1 MDNRTSEKPTGSQEG
16 GFLQRL
22 TTGRGLVV
30 LAAGSALLIL
40 IAIAGVWFL
49 LSRPPAPPEALK
61 PPSLEELAQQF
72 PEISRLLLD
81 NKLDSVYKQFMIA
94 YQEGG
99 PDAAYELAQKRGI
112 LSSNNEVRMTLELDT
127 TDTDQ
132 LAASLEEH
140 GIIVTTVSGN
150 LIDISIPVEVLR
162 ASLESDQ
169 PGRMFME
176 ISGLQHIIRI
186 RLPVP
191 AQNDVGAVE
200 TEGVGVIGAYEW
212 HAAGFTGAGIKIG
225 VLDVGFDGYKDLL
238 GTELPANVLAKS
250 FIAGLEID
258 QTGIV
263 HGSAVAEIVHDVA
276 PDAELIFADYQ
287 TVAEKQAA
295 VDWLLSQG
303 VDMITSSTGSTFGR
317 RDDKGPNAV
326 MVDKVFD
333 QGILWINSSG
343 NTGYTHYRGAFTDT
357 DDDGYHEFA
366 PGDEYLGFSP
376 AGAATLALN
385 WDDWD
390 SGTQDYDMYVL
401 DNDGNEIASSTDA
414 QTGPGSDAGEFI
426 YYEFTDEGPYYLMIY
441 KADADRAVTF
451 DFFLRDGVIEYYNPE
466 SSVNTPGDAR
476 GAFTVG
482 ATDWQTG
489 ELADYSSRG
498 PTEDGRLKPDI
509 VAPSNVSS
517 AAYGETWIGT
527 SASCPHVAGA
537 AALVM
542 QAYPDFSP
550 QEVRDFFT
558 SRATEMGQPGPDNDT
573 GYGYLYLGDPP
584 EGVVTAPEPAPTQ
597 VVQAPPPTEP
607 GLKPT
612 STSRPTA
619 TPKLEEK
626 PKSAGVD
633 SSSTPV
639 ILLLLGCVVL
649 PGFLGLGGIGLFA
662 AVVFTRRSKSRKSSD
677 LDDRQY
683 WDAPDQSFTLPPA
696 YSPGPQ
702 PAAGT
707 SCPNCGKQNQPE
719 ARFCTN
725 CGFDMRPA
733 EPPVLAVPSRRREK
747 NFCTNCGG
755 PLRPNSRFCPKCGQP
770 IK

>member
-1 MDNRTSEKPTGSQEG
+1 MDYETSEKPNRPQKG
-16 GFLQRL
+16 GFLHRL
-22 TTGRGLVV
+22 STGRGLVL

-40 IAIAGVWFL
+40 IAIIGVWL
-49 LSRPPAPPEALK
+49 VLSQPSASPEALK

-72 PEISRLLLD
+72 PEISHILLD
-81 NKLDSVYKQFMIA
+81 DKLDSVYKQFMIA

-112 LSSNNEVRMTLELDT
+112 LSPNDEVRMTLELDT
-127 TDTDQ
+127 TDTGQ
-132 LAASLEEH
+132 LVASLEEH
-140 GIIVTTVSGN
+140 GIVVTTVSGN
-150 LIDISIPVEVLR
+150 LIDISIPVGILR

-176 ISGLQHIIRI
+176 ISGLEHIMRI

-212 HAAGFTGAGIKIG
+212 HTAGFTGAGIKIG

-276 PDAELIFADYQ
+276 PDAELVFADYQ

-295 VDWLLSQG
+295 VDWLISQG
-303 VDMITSSTGSTFGR
+303 VNMITSSTGSTFGR

-326 MVDKVFD
+326 MVNQIYD
-333 QGILWINSSG
+333 QGILWVNSSG
-343 NTGYTHYRGAFTDT
+343 NTGYTHYRGTFTDT
-357 DDDGYHEFA
+357 DEDGYHEFA
-366 PGDEYLGFSP
+366 PGDEYLGFAPS
-376 AGAATLALN
+376 GAATLSLN

-390 SGTQDYDMYVL
+390 SVTQDYDMYVL
-401 DNDGNEIASSTDA
+401 DDNGNEIASSTDA

-426 YYEFTDEGPYYLMIY
+426 YYEFSDEGPYYIMIY
-441 KADADRAVTF
+441 KANADRAVTF

-466 SSVNTPGDAR
+466 FSVNTPGDAR

-482 ATDWQTG
+482 AADWQTG
-489 ELADYSSRG
+489 ELSDYSSRG

-509 VAPSNVSS
+509 VAPSNVNS
-517 AAYGETWIGT
+517 AAYGEPWIGT

-550 QEVRDFFT
+550 QEVRDFLT
-558 SRATEMGQPGPDNDT
+558 SRATEMEQSGPDSDT
-573 GYGYLYLGDPP
+573 GYGYLYLGEPP
-584 EGVVTAPEPAPTQ
+584 ESVVTAPEPAPTQ

-607 GLKPT
+607 VTNPT
-612 STSRPTA
+612 VTSSPTA

-633 SSSTPV
+633 SGSTPV

-649 PGFLGLGGIGLFA
+649 PGFLGVGGIGLFA
-662 AVVFTRRSKSRKSSD
+662 AVLFSRRSRSKASSA

-683 WDAPDQSFTLPPA
+683 WDVLDQPVVQPPA
-696 YSPGPQ
+696 YPRPTPQ
-702 PAAGT
+702 AVGQP
-707 SCPNCGKQNQPE
+707 CPNCGKQNQPE
-719 ARFCTN
+719 ARFCTS
-725 CGFDMRPA
+725 CGFDMRPT
-733 EPPVLAVPSRRREK
+733 EPPVLSIPSKRREK
-747 NFCTNCGG
+747 YFCNNCGG
-755 PLRPNSRFCPKCGQP
+755 PLRPNAKFCPKCGQP